1 MILFFVGVAI
11 LVLGYFIYGAMVEKV
26 FAPTDNPTPAVT
38 MADGVD
44 YVKLPLWRI
53 VIIQFLNIAGLGPI
67 YGAIA
72 GALFGPAAFLWIAFG
87 CIFAGAVHDYTVG
100 MTSIRNKGA
109 TVGELVGRY
118 LGPVPRDLMRI
129 LSIVLLLLVGV
140 VFTKGP
146 AAVLFNLLERTVS
159 SLPSWLNPTVIFYV
173 ILGYYFIGAFLPIDK
188 IISPIYPYLGGV
200 LICTALAL
208 LIQVILKGFTIP
220 FESFS
225 NLHPTGDPIFPFLF
239 LTIACGAISGFHATV
254 SPMMARCVGQEKDV
268 RVAFYGAMIIEGIL
282 AMIWACVPMAFF
294 HNESLKQAI
303 GVSGSD
309 VAKLMFDTGA
319 LNNPG
324 GVVNTI
330 SLSLLGG
337 FGGLL
342 AVLGVVICP
351 VTSGDACFRS
361 IRLQMANT
369 LKLPQSSAR
378 NRLLILLPLMGI
390 GILLNYIDFNIL
402 WRYFAFTNQLL
413 ASFALWMGTGY
424 FAHNKQVSKHWITSL
439 PAAFMTA
446 VCMTYILNAK
456 IGFGLPYNI
465 ATLIGI
471 STGVLSL
478 MLAQILVVRT
488 AKKLSQSLVD

>member
-1 MILFFVGVAI
+1 MLLFFLGVAV
-11 LVLGYFIYGAMVEKV
+11 LVLGFFTYGALVEKV
-26 FAPTDNPTPAVT
+26 FAPTDNPTPAQT

-109 TVGELVGRY
+109 TVGELVGTY
-118 LGPVPRDLMRI
+118 LGPVPRSVMRV
-129 LSIVLLLLVGV
+129 LSLILLLLVGV

-146 AAVLFNLLERTVS
+146 AAVLFDLLQRNI
-159 SLPSWLNPTVIFYV
+159 PNMPAWLNPTVLFYV
-173 ILGYYFIGAFLPIDK
+173 ILGYYFIGTFLPINK
-188 IISPIYPYLGGV
+188 LIAPIYPYLGGL

-208 LIQVILKGFTIP
+208 LVMVLVKGYSIP
-220 FESFS
+220 FEGFK
-225 NLHPTGDPIFPFLF
+225 NVHPQGDPIYPFLF

-254 SPMMARCVGQEKDV
+254 SPMMARCVASERQV
-268 RVAFYGAMIIEGIL
+268 RTAFYGAMIIEGIL

-303 GVSGSD
+303 GVSASD
-309 VAKLMFDTGA
+309 VAKLMFDNGA

-324 GVVNTI
+324 GVVNAI

-337 FGGLL
+337 LGGVL

-361 IRLQMANT
+361 IRLQMADV
-369 LKLPQSSAR
+369 LKLPQHSAR
-378 NRLLILLPLMGI
+378 NRLLILIPLMAV

-424 FAHNKQVSKHWITSL
+424 LAQDKKAAWHWITTL
-439 PAAFMTA
+439 PAAFMTS
-446 VCMTYILNAK
+446 VCTTYIMTAK
-456 IGFGLPYNI
+456 IGFNLPYEIAKNIGI
-465 ATLIGI
+465 ATGLISI
-471 STGVLSL
+471 I
-478 MLAQILVVRT
+478 LAQWLVMRT
-488 AKKLSQSLVD
+488 KRKLQTA